1 LLPQQLRPPAATL
14 LNGEGGVFLP
24 PGLSMEEVEKHY
36 LRMALRAARGNRSEA
51 ARRLGITRVTL
62 RAKIR
67 RYGLA

>member
-1 LLPQQLRPPAATL
+1 
-14 LNGEGGVFLP
+14 
-24 PGLSMEEVEKHY
+24 VETQY
-36 LRMALRAARGNRSEA
+36 LRVALKAAQGNRTEA

>member
-1 LLPQQLRPPAATL
+1 MAETGTHAPAFLERLPIDLLLTDKRLPDLTGLAL
-14 LNGEGGVFLP
+14 LQDV
-24 PGLSMEEVEKHY
+24 
-36 LRMALRAARGNRSEA
+36 R

>member
-1 LLPQQLRPPAATL
+1 
-14 LNGEGGVFLP
+14 VFLP
-24 PGLSMEEVEKHY
+24 PGLSLAEVERHY
-36 LRMALRAARGNRSEA
+36 LRVALTAAKGNRSDA

>member
-1 LLPQQLRPPAATL
+1 MVAAGRISTEEAERRL
-14 LNGEGGVFLP
+14 
-24 PGLSMEEVEKHY
+24 EEVEEQY
-36 LRMALRAARGNRSEA
+36 LRNALKAAEGNRSEA

>member
-1 LLPQQLRPPAATL
+1 LT
-14 LNGEGGVFLP
+14 
-24 PGLSMEEVEKHY
+24 
-36 LRMALRAARGNRSEA
+36 A

>member
-1 LLPQQLRPPAATL
+1 MKGEPKPPTT
-14 LNGEGGVFLP
+14 
-24 PGLSMEEVEKHY
+24 
-36 LRMALRAARGNRSEA
+36 A